1 MRKVLLRILAAFPHS
16 PRPAIRTAPA
26 RLKLLKNKFAMACVP
41 YPCAQSCAHVYIP
54 FNPN

>member
-1 MRKVLLRILAAFPHS
+1 MRKVLLRLLAAFPHS